1 VNLAVCDGPWF
12 PAHANERENA
22 HSDTT
27 SSAHSGSNAAR
38 RRLNSG
44 GARLLERPALV
55 WLGDVSHSFTV
66 AISLVFARVSFTLVE
81 RPGMRIGPA

>member
-1 VNLAVCDGPWF
+1 MLYCG
-12 PAHANERENA
+12 
-22 HSDTT
+22 TT
-27 SSAHSGSNAAR
+27 SRAQKRQHAAR
-38 RRLNSG
+38 KRLNSG

-55 WLGDVSHSFTV
+55 WLGDVSYSFTV

>member
-1 VNLAVCDGPWF
+1 
-12 PAHANERENA
+12 
-22 HSDTT
+22 
-27 SSAHSGSNAAR
+27 
-38 RRLNSG
+38 
-44 GARLLERPALV
+44 LV